1 MRYATLTEEYID
13 KLWLHIKQARGIF
26 GSLEGRSRETLKQ
39 SLLSSYIVLDFP
51 FGYARFDEWIPG
63 EQCSV
68 HFAGWSPDIFRKKGE
83 LLIALNHMY
92 SHHGMK
98 RVYARIPTGSKAL
111 KHLVESLGFHY
122 EGTEPNYYRVGC
134 VHADRYVIVFEE
146 G

>member
-1 MRYATLTEEYID
+1 MRYAVISEEYID
-13 KLWLHIKQARGIF
+13 KIWSHVRKARSVF
-26 GSLEGRSRETLKQ
+26 GMLEGRCRETLAR
-39 SLLSSYIVLDFP
+39 SLLSSYIVLDFS

-68 HFAGWSPDIFRKKGE
+68 HFVGWSPDIFRRKGE
-83 LLIALNHMY
+83 LLVALHHLY

-98 RVYARIPTGSKAL
+98 RVYARIPQGSKAL
-111 KHLVESLGFHY
+111 RHLLEYLGFHY
-122 EGTEPNYYRVGC
+122 EGTEPNYYGVGC